1 MILAATRGL
10 ASHATERRTER
21 VPRSE
26 AVGGSLSGEFCLGAI
41 SANHA
46 GSNPLGLKQG
56 RL

>member
-10 ASHATERRTER
+10 ASHATER

-26 AVGGSLSGEFCLGAI
+26 AIGGSLSGEFCLGAI
-41 SANHA
+41 SAIHA
-46 GSNPLGLKQG
+46 GSFPLGLKQG